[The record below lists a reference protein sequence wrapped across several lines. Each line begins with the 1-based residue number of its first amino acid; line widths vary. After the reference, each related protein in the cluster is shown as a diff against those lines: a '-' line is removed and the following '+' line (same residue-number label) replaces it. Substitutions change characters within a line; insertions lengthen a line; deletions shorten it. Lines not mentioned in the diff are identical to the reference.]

1 MKKRINIVRISIAGL
16 IGIFTVIIFNIK
28 EIDKISY
35 ADFIPV
41 IAVLLV
47 FGSKEVQL
55 YLDYKKRIRKGI
67 DLLRN
72 NLIWSIDN
80 LIIQLDS
87 ENSSQIIIRNDLLWI
102 EREKKQ
108 NENAD
113 KLLEILISDFKNIA
127 EDRQFKKLLKD
138 KTVKFDLYSSDL
150 RNEELLKTEIINNGS
165 RQCI

>member
-1 MKKRINIVRISIAGL
+1 MKKKINIVRLSIAGL
-16 IGIFTVIIFNIK
+16 IGIFTVLIFNIK

-41 IAVLLV
+41 FAVLLV
-47 FGSKEVQL
+47 FGFKEVQL

-80 LIIQLDS
+80 LIIQKESKDVS
-87 ENSSQIIIRNDLLWI
+87 HIIVRNDLLWI

-108 NENAD
+108 NENTER
-113 KLLEILISDFKNIA
+113 LLEILISDFENIA
-127 EDRQFKKLLKD
+127 KDNQLKKFLKG
-138 KTVKFDLYSSDL
+138 KSVKYSLYSSDL
-150 RNEELLKTEIINNGS
+150 KSEELLKTVLINYGS
-165 RQCI
+165 QHVV